1 MSEVL
6 VKYLTLPGKTEPPL
20 TIFEHSNDVLQVMLY
35 LLRENVVEQPD
46 LLKLG
51 ALLHDVGK
59 IEQDFDGER
68 WVHTPY
74 TERYLAPLLADR
86 AFRQLGANV
95 GVDLTTIDTVSVQ
108 TELTE
113 SREFLSYACES
124 HHAPACSPSK
134 LRRAKSIILVAV
146 ADMIAS
152 ALEKGYF
159 GRMDSLLKAS
169 PYGQSVYNFVEAL
182 VHEDGLE
189 RLVNSLA
196 REVHRIELPAQFVED
211 ELLVNAAFLQ
221 LQLEIGKDKD
231 IFVLVQRGQTVWV
244 AGEKGRVESLLR
256 RLSLSP
262 VSLYELIY
270 GKDIYNTILNRL
282 PAVGATQID
291 SIKFVLVNEEIAR
304 QYATN
309 LMLRRSARE
318 LIERHDISAEEINR
332 IMTGRGLGAKLE
344 RQPEI
349 ATSLMEIVDTSWGLV
364 RDRLV
369 DEFGPLDLPMTLAD
383 QVRRV
388 AYGEAKRDTL
398 GLLDRAD
405 VAQFDKAQTQELRE
419 LLKLFDGKSN
429 SYRSVTNVLLE
440 YLKMQ
445 EDLATGEYDAPVAD
459 IALLD
464 GQALVELKREENK
477 TLCPICRR
485 FPQATSAQAMITG
498 NPKMD
503 SVFQLYRG
511 ARSQIKICAY
521 CFMSGYADLPLA
533 RITKEGQSI
542 NKRRDYL
549 FVETPLAKASLE
561 RLLDYLREGSLGNIP
576 EEGASTGSEGTVE
589 NDVDPADEIP
599 YAALISELR
608 KDGIE
613 LLHDL
618 PILFQSRQRL
628 HHVTGF
634 LLNSLNALS
643 NVVVLRIPIE
653 ELSGDEKV
661 SGPAEREL
669 AKAVMFDFWLI
680 TGQTASLHYGSMPA
694 RETFTR
700 RAEMKRP
707 VAGRFT
713 INGVEVESEEMRRA
727 SVAYRIAEY
736 SPNPKAPPRFRQH
749 LGRQATQ
756 RGAVL
761 ISPLYLLLLSD
772 TRKAVNQMLRRHRRE
787 NDTAERRRNLIGE
800 ANIKEVLGMAESIAH
815 PDWKFTLGLEIV
827 EVLSE
832 LKLLT
837 KDRGFRRG
845 GGEAASGY
853 ELVKWLQ
860 RMKMI
865 RDETS
870 ARAWGNQLINALK
883 RGDVAYKKF
892 RQQKGIEAHE
902 PGEEV
907 IGEIIKLTEK
917 IIRTCEVHKCP
928 LGEFS
933 RSIAEMDYYL
943 LFTYNQSQP
952 KKESAA

>member
-1 MSEVL
+1 MKRIS
-6 VKYLTLPGKTEPPL
+6 KW
-20 TIFEHSNDVLQVMLY
+20 
-35 LLRENVVEQPD
+35 VE
-46 LLKLG
+46 
-51 ALLHDVGK
+51 
-59 IEQDFDGER
+59 
-68 WVHTPY
+68 Y
-74 TERYLAPLLADR
+74 RY
-86 AFRQLGANV
+86 RQLVQGTGA
-95 GVDLTTIDTVSVQ
+95 Q
-108 TELTE
+108 
-113 SREFLSYACES
+113 
-124 HHAPACSPSK
+124 
-134 LRRAKSIILVAV
+134 
-146 ADMIAS
+146 
-152 ALEKGYF
+152 
-159 GRMDSLLKAS
+159 
-169 PYGQSVYNFVEAL
+169 
-182 VHEDGLE
+182 
-189 RLVNSLA
+189 
-196 REVHRIELPAQFVED
+196 QFT
-211 ELLVNAAFLQ
+211 F
-221 LQLEIGKDKD
+221 
-231 IFVLVQRGQTVWV
+231 
-244 AGEKGRVESLLR
+244 
-256 RLSLSP
+256 
-262 VSLYELIY
+262 
-270 GKDIYNTILNRL
+270 
-282 PAVGATQID
+282 TQ
-291 SIKFVLVNEEIAR
+291 
-304 QYATN
+304 
-309 LMLRRSARE
+309 ARE
-318 LIERHDISAEEINR
+318 LMGQGESQVKAVLAQLEANGYLVSEPDPLDLRTRRYRLIPQEAIEWA
-332 IMTGRGLGAKLE
+332 RGLEAKLE
-344 RQPEI
+344 RQP
-349 ATSLMEIVDTSWGLV
+349 AADRPLTEIVDATWERV
-364 RDRLV
+364 RQQLYE
-369 DEFGPLDLPMTLAD
+369 EFGTLDLPETLAA
-383 QVRRV
+383 QVGRV
-388 AYGEAKRDTL
+388 AKGEAKRDTL
-398 GLLDRAD
+398 GLLDRVD
-405 VAQFDKAQTQELRE
+405 FAQFDKKQADELRE
-419 LLKLFDGKSN
+419 LLKLFDGKQN

-459 IALLD
+459 IAVLD
-464 GQALVELKREENK
+464 GQALVELKGEENK

-485 FPQATSAQAMITG
+485 FSQATSAQAMITG

-521 CFMSGYADLPLA
+521 CFLSGYADLPLA
-533 RITKEGQSI
+533 RISKEGQSI

-561 RLLDYLREGSLGNIP
+561 KLLDYLREGSRGHIP
-576 EEGASTGSEGTVE
+576 EDETNTGSEETENGTGSG
-589 NDVDPADEIP
+589 DEDML
-599 YAALISELR
+599 AQLISELR

-613 LLHDL
+613 LATDDL
-618 PILFQSRQRL
+618 PILFHSRQRL
-628 HHVTGF
+628 SYVSGF

-643 NVVVLRIPIE
+643 NVVVLRVPIE

-694 RETFTR
+694 RQTFTL
-700 RAEMKRP
+700 RAEMNKP

-727 SVAYRIAEY
+727 SVAYKIAEY

-917 IIRTCEVHKCP
+917 IIRTCEGHKCP

-952 KKESAA
+952 TKESSP